1 MAEALRFPRGVRFPK
16 PAEVPDVVPPDELER
31 LKTATITTGYVY
43 RPPSKAAAMPFFEAN
58 AHADRVWAL
67 LKAIAESIL
76 PAAAAPIFGLKNEDP
91 ILGPYTTRAA
101 ATGVFEPFVGTL
113 QHDGLFE
120 FGIIFQRAGKTN
132 EVFVRSVKHSRSG
145 RLTPSACVAFSKV
158 TAYPKCRTSSSSTTI
173 YASPRRFHWKM
184 EVRAGPLRTRRCNG
198 HSGPFLGL
206 PISRRL
212 AHDGRRTLRRSGTAI
227 GLEARERRYQHE

>member
-1 MAEALRFPRGVRFPK
+1 MAKRLVAEALRFPRGVRFPK

-132 EVFVRSVKHSRSG
+132 EVFVRSVKY
-145 RLTPSACVAFSKV
+145 LQIWT
-158 TAYPKCRTSSSSTTI
+158 TYPKRV
-173 YASPRRFHWKM
+173 RRILESH
-184 EVRAGPLRTRRCNG
+184 
-198 HSGPFLGL
+198 GL
-206 PISRRL
+206 PEVPNLQFIDDYLRVSETIPL
-212 AHDGRRTLRRSGTAI
+212 EDGSAGWPVTYEALQRAFRSLPRAPDIETLGA
-227 GLEARERRYQHE
+227 